1 MFLKNLQLN
10 QFKNHKESRFI
21 FDKAVNCF
29 VGDNGSGKTNILDA
43 IYYLSNTKSYFN
55 HIDYRN
61 IKFDEN
67 YFMIKGSFIKE
78 ENVSEIQ
85 CNFKN
90 GEPKKIQKNKK
101 KLLEIIIKNKV

>member
-67 YFMIKGSFIKE
+67 YFMIK
-78 ENVSEIQ
+78 VLVL
-85 CNFKN
+85 
-90 GEPKKIQKNKK
+90 KI
-101 KLLEIIIKNKV
+101 ISC